1 MNSFFSKGNLI
12 VFGTLIVLFGV
23 CGIIKSCTQE
33 TEIRAAIYPLNVELG
48 SAIYYSDSTSG
59 AKSVLWEFGNGDV
72 SKDPKGS
79 YVFTHTGKYKIRL
92 TVDNDKVVSFL
103 VNVRDHKIATEKER
117 VKIIAPSK
125 AMVNER
131 VVFMADGEADSWSWE
146 FGETGAVDSRERN
159 PIYVF
164 SKVGQHEIHL
174 LAGNMEY
181 PIVKLI
187 DVVPDAFTVTD
198 NPPSAIEDDIMEHL
212 QNIIDTKNFNSNY
225 NYILNK
231 YLSKKLGGDGEN
243 TMVLVNNTNEND
255 FYSYCNGLKIMGKAK
270 STFIESV
277 TMENKPNGSIKR
289 LLINQSSTK

>member
-12 VFGTLIVLFGV
+12 VFGTIIVLLGV

-33 TEIRAAIYPLNVELG
+33 TEIRAAVSPLNVELG
-48 SAIYYSDSTSG
+48 SAIYYADSTLG

-79 YVFTHTGKYKIRL
+79 YIFTHTGKYKIRL
-92 TVDNDKVVSFL
+92 TVDYDKVVSFL
-103 VNVRDHKIATEKER
+103 VNVRDRKMATEKER
-117 VKIIAPSK
+117 VKIIAPSQ

-131 VVFMADGEADSWSWE
+131 VVFMADGDADSWSWE
-146 FGETGAVDSRERN
+146 FGETGTVDSRERN

-164 SKVGQHEIHL
+164 SKPGQHEIRL

-181 PIVKLI
+181 PIVKVI
-187 DVVPDAFTVTD
+187 DVVSEAFTVTE
-198 NPPSAIEDDIMEHL
+198 NPCAAIEDDIREHL
-212 QNIIDTKNFNSNY
+212 QNIIDKKDFNKNY

-231 YLSKKLGGDGEN
+231 YLGKRAN

-255 FYSYCNGLKIMGKAK
+255 FYSYCNGLKIMGKQR
-270 STFIESV
+270 STVIEGV
-277 TMENKPNGSIKR
+277 AMENNPNGSIKR

>member
-12 VFGTLIVLFGV
+12 VFGTLIVLLGV

-33 TEIRAAIYPLNVELG
+33 TEIRAAVSPLNVELG
-48 SAIYYSDSTSG
+48 SAIYYADSTLG

-79 YVFTHTGKYKIRL
+79 YIFTHTGKYKIRL
-92 TVDNDKVVSFL
+92 TVDYDKVVSFL
-103 VNVRDHKIATEKER
+103 VNVRDRKMATEKER
-117 VKIIAPSK
+117 VKIIAPSQ

-131 VVFMADGEADSWSWE
+131 VVFMADGDADSWSWE
-146 FGETGAVDSRERN
+146 FGETGTVDSRERN

-164 SKVGQHEIHL
+164 SKPGQHEIRL

-181 PIVKLI
+181 PIVKVI
-187 DVVPDAFTVTD
+187 DVVSEAFTVTE
-198 NPPSAIEDDIMEHL
+198 NPCAAIEDDIREHL
-212 QNIIDTKNFNSNY
+212 QNIIDKKDFNKNY

-231 YLSKKLGGDGEN
+231 YLGKRAN

-255 FYSYCNGLKIMGKAK
+255 FYSYCNGLKIMGKQR
-270 STFIESV
+270 STVIEGV
-277 TMENKPNGSIKR
+277 AMENNPNGSIKR

>member
-33 TEIRAAIYPLNVELG
+33 TEIRAAVSPLNVELG
-48 SAIYYSDSTSG
+48 KAIYYSDSTSG

-79 YVFTHTGKYKIRL
+79 YIFTHTGKYKIRL
-92 TVDNDKVVSFL
+92 TVDYDKVVSFI
-103 VNVRDHKIATEKER
+103 VNVNDRKMATEKER

-131 VVFMADGEADSWSWE
+131 VVFMADGDADSWNWE
-146 FGETGAVDSRERN
+146 FGETGIVDSRERN

-164 SKVGQHEIHL
+164 SKPGQHEIRL

-181 PIVKLI
+181 PITKTI
-187 DVVPDAFTVTD
+187 DVVSSDFTITGD
-198 NPPSAIEDDIMEHL
+198 PRSEIENDIQEHL
-212 QNIIDTKNFNSNY
+212 QDIIDKKNFNSNY

-231 YLSKKLGGDGEN
+231 YLSKKHGGRGDN
-243 TMVLVNNTNEND
+243 TLVLVNNTNEND

-277 TMENKPNGSIKR
+277 TMENNPDGSIKR

>member
-33 TEIRAAIYPLNVELG
+33 TEVRAAVSPLNVEIG
-48 SAIYYSDSTSG
+48 NAIYYADSTLG

-79 YVFTHTGKYKIRL
+79 YIFTHTGKYKIRL

-103 VNVRDHKIATEKER
+103 VNVSDRKLATEKER
-117 VKIIAPSK
+117 VKIIAPSQ
-125 AMVNER
+125 AVVNER
-131 VVFMADGEADSWSWE
+131 VVFMADGDADSWNWE
-146 FGETGAVDSRERN
+146 FGESGAVDSRERN

-164 SKVGQHEIHL
+164 TKPGLHEIRL

-187 DVVPDAFTVTD
+187 DVVPEDFT
-198 NPPSAIEDDIMEHL
+198 PSGCPGGEIEEDIQVHL
-212 QNIIDTKNFNSNY
+212 QDIIDTKNFNSNY

-231 YLSKKLGGDGEN
+231 YLSKKLGGNGEN

-255 FYSYCNGLKIMGKAK
+255 FYSYCNGLKIMGKSK

-277 TMENKPNGSIKR
+277 TMENNPNGSIKR
-289 LLINQSSTK
+289 LLITQSSTK